1 MTNNINTSINLY
13 KNEFK
18 AENNFKVKRIG
29 GQRITMQFVLFENFG
44 SFFIRMYDENNDH
57 VGTISINTTIDQV
70 VEIMKS
76 KVSSVVS
83 KANEKKL
90 SDQIKK
96 GRWVFFNDHSR
107 VVMKKDHH
115 QYDLEELIELS
126 KKKEV
131 NNAWIEIYNW
141 R

>member
-18 AENNFKVKRIG
+18 AENDFKVKRIG
-29 GQRITMQFVLFENFG
+29 GQRITMQFVLFEDFG

-90 SDQIKK
+90 GDQIKK

-115 QYDLEELIELS
+115 QYDIEELIELS

-131 NNAWIEIYNW
+131 NNA
-141 R
+141 

>member
-70 VEIMKS
+70 VEVMKS

-90 SDQIKK
+90 EDQIKK

-126 KKKEV
+126 KKKEKEGV
-131 NNAWIEIYNW
+131 K
-141 R
+141 

>member
-18 AENNFKVKRIG
+18 VENNYKVTRIG

-76 KVSSVVS
+76 KVSTVVS

-90 SDQIKK
+90 DDQIKK

-126 KKKEV
+126 KKKEKV
-131 NNAWIEIYNW
+131 QL
-141 R
+141 

>member
-57 VGTISINTTIDQV
+57 IGTISINTTIDQV

-83 KANEKKL
+83 KAEEKKL
-90 SDQIKK
+90 DDQIKK

-126 KKKEV
+126 KKKEKV
-131 NNAWIEIYNW
+131 Q
-141 R
+141 

>member
-13 KNEFK
+13 KNEYK
-18 AENNFKVKRIG
+18 AENDFKVTRIG

-90 SDQIKK
+90 DDQIKK

-126 KKKEV
+126 KKKEKEGV
-131 NNAWIEIYNW
+131 K
-141 R
+141 

>member
-18 AENNFKVKRIG
+18 AENDFKVKRIG

-44 SFFIRMYDENNDH
+44 SFFIRMYHENNDH

-83 KANEKKL
+83 KADEKKL
-90 SDQIKK
+90 NDQIKK

-131 NNAWIEIYNW
+131 NNA
-141 R
+141 

>member
-1 MTNNINTSINLY
+1 MTNNINTTITLY
-13 KNEFK
+13 KNEYK
-18 AENNFKVKRIG
+18 AENNYKVTRIG
-29 GQRITMQFVLFENFG
+29 GQRITMQYVLFENFG

-70 VEIMKS
+70 IEVLKS
-76 KVSSVVS
+76 KCSSVVS

-90 SDQIKK
+90 ADKMKI
-96 GRWVFFNDHSR
+96 GRYVFFNDHSR
-107 VVMKKDHH
+107 VIMEKDHH

-131 NNAWIEIYNW
+131 NNA
-141 R
+141 

>member
-1 MTNNINTSINLY
+1 MTNNINTTITLY
-13 KNEFK
+13 KNEYK
-18 AENNFKVKRIG
+18 AENNFKVNRIG
-29 GQRITMQFVLFENFG
+29 GQRITMQYVLFEDFG
-44 SFFIRMYDENNDH
+44 AFFIRMYDENNDH

-83 KANEKKL
+83 KANQKKL
-90 SDQIKK
+90 DDQIKK

-107 VVMKKDHH
+107 VIMKKDHH

-126 KKKEV
+126 KKKEKEGV
-131 NNAWIEIYNW
+131 KK
-141 R
+141 

>member
-90 SDQIKK
+90 GDQIKK

-107 VVMKKDHH
+107 VVMKKDNH

-126 KKKEV
+126 KKKEKEGV
-131 NNAWIEIYNW
+131 K
-141 R
+141 

>member
-1 MTNNINTSINLY
+1 MFGKYQTSITLY
-13 KNEFK
+13 KNEYK
-18 AENNFKVKRIG
+18 PENDFKVNRIG
-29 GQRITMQFVLFENFG
+29 GQRITMQYVLFGDFG
-44 SFFIRMYDENNDH
+44 CFYIRMYDENNDH

-83 KANEKKL
+83 KADEKKL
-90 SDQIKK
+90 NDQIKK

-126 KKKEV
+126 KKKEKV
-131 NNAWIEIYNW
+131 Q
-141 R
+141 

>member
-13 KNEFK
+13 KNEYK
-18 AENNFKVKRIG
+18 AENDFKVTRIG

-90 SDQIKK
+90 DEQVKN

-126 KKKEV
+126 KKKEKV
-131 NNAWIEIYNW
+131 QS
-141 R
+141 

>member
-18 AENNFKVKRIG
+18 AENDFKVKRIG

-83 KANEKKL
+83 KAEEKKL
-90 SDQIKK
+90 DDQIKK

-115 QYDLEELIELS
+115 QYDIEELIELS
-126 KKKEV
+126 KKKEKV
-131 NNAWIEIYNW
+131 Q
-141 R
+141 

>member
-83 KANEKKL
+83 KAEEKKL
-90 SDQIKK
+90 DDQIKK

-126 KKKEV
+126 KKKEKV
-131 NNAWIEIYNW
+131 Q
-141 R
+141 

>member
-83 KANEKKL
+83 KANQKKL
-90 SDQIKK
+90 DDQIKK

-126 KKKEV
+126 KKKEKV
-131 NNAWIEIYNW
+131 Q
-141 R
+141 

>member
-1 MTNNINTSINLY
+1 MTNNINTTITLY
-13 KNEFK
+13 KNEYK
-18 AENNFKVKRIG
+18 AENNFKVNRIG
-29 GQRITMQFVLFENFG
+29 GQRITMQYVLFEDFG
-44 SFFIRMYDENNDH
+44 AFFIRMYDENNDH

-83 KANEKKL
+83 KANQKKL
-90 SDQIKK
+90 DDQIKK

-126 KKKEV
+126 KKKEKV
-131 NNAWIEIYNW
+131 Q
-141 R
+141 

>member
-1 MTNNINTSINLY
+1 MNNDFQTQITLY
-13 KNEFK
+13 KNEYK
-18 AENNFKVKRIG
+18 AGNDFKVTRIG

-90 SDQIKK
+90 DDQIKK

-107 VVMKKDHH
+107 VVMKKDLH

-126 KKKEV
+126 KKKEKEGV
-131 NNAWIEIYNW
+131 K
-141 R
+141 

>member
-13 KNEFK
+13 KNEYK
-18 AENNFKVKRIG
+18 PENDFKVNRIG
-29 GQRITMQFVLFENFG
+29 GQRITMQFVLFEDFG

-90 SDQIKK
+90 DEQIKK

-126 KKKEV
+126 KKKEKV
-131 NNAWIEIYNW
+131 Q
-141 R
+141 

>member
-1 MTNNINTSINLY
+1 MTNNINTTITLY
-13 KNEFK
+13 KNEYK
-18 AENNFKVKRIG
+18 AENNYKVNRIG
-29 GQRITMQFVLFENFG
+29 GQRITMQYVLFEDFG
-44 SFFIRMYDENNDH
+44 AFFIRMYDEDNNH
-57 VGTISINTTIDQV
+57 VGTISINTTVDQV

-83 KANEKKL
+83 KAKEKKL
-90 SDQIKK
+90 DDQIKK

-126 KKKEV
+126 LSNE
-131 NNAWIEIYNW
+131 IE
-141 R
+141 RVK

>member
-83 KANEKKL
+83 KADEKKL

-126 KKKEV
+126 KKKEKV
-131 NNAWIEIYNW
+131 Q
-141 R
+141 

>member
-1 MTNNINTSINLY
+1 MTNNINTTITLY
-13 KNEFK
+13 KNEYK
-18 AENNFKVKRIG
+18 AENNFKVNRIG
-29 GQRITMQFVLFENFG
+29 GQRITMQYVLFEDFG
-44 SFFIRMYDENNDH
+44 AFFIRMYDEDNNH

-83 KANEKKL
+83 KANQKKL
-90 SDQIKK
+90 DDQIKK

-126 KKKEV
+126 KKKEKEGV
-131 NNAWIEIYNW
+131 K
-141 R
+141 

>member
-76 KVSSVVS
+76 KVSTVVS

-90 SDQIKK
+90 DDQIKK

-107 VVMKKDHH
+107 VIMKKDHH

-126 KKKEV
+126 KKKEKEGV
-131 NNAWIEIYNW
+131 K
-141 R
+141 

>member
-1 MTNNINTSINLY
+1 MTNNINTTITLY
-13 KNEFK
+13 KNEYK
-18 AENNFKVKRIG
+18 AENNFKVNRIG
-29 GQRITMQFVLFENFG
+29 GQRITMQYVLFEDFG
-44 SFFIRMYDENNDH
+44 AFFIRMYDENNDH

-90 SDQIKK
+90 DDQIKK

-126 KKKEV
+126 KKKEKV
-131 NNAWIEIYNW
+131 Q
-141 R
+141 